1 MYSEDLNRFELHLNP
16 ADYGG
21 SMGDEEYIR
30 FIKMVNGGEIHS
42 YVQPIVDLYTGSVFG
57 YELLARGAEPFFA
70 PTAIF
75 EMAQKWELLQEV
87 EYACRRAAL
96 KKVARLAESNPQLN
110 FFINISPHTFS
121 KPEFQAGFSM
131 KSLDNFGI
139 SGQQLVLEI
148 TETESVKDYRH
159 FEEIIRTYV
168 QQGFR
173 IALDDFG
180 SGHSGLI
187 TLVATSPHFL
197 KIDREI
203 VHGIHRSSYKQ
214 NLVKAISDFAENVGS
229 SILMEGIETRDE
241 LRTAYRLGARFAQGF
256 FIGMPEEE
264 PGELRGEARQ
274 SLEELKNEYVRKTFS
289 VDISIYKMITR
300 PTTFPEKSMN
310 GEDLDEFF
318 RTHHS
323 VGHAVVID
331 MYDRPTGLI
340 TREHFYSHVSGR
352 YGYALYRKKLIET
365 QAKREM
371 LVVKEGTDL
380 RVLGRLAMGR
390 GDSELYEPVIVV
402 DESGKLVGTITM
414 KKVIDRAFD
423 TEVKFATNANPL
435 TGLPGNVVINVWLED
450 LLRRPEY
457 TIAYLDLDRFK
468 EYNDHYG
475 FSAGDDMIKL
485 LAAVLMEYIEEHFAE
500 QIDGAENPCRLGH
513 VGGDDFVL
521 LSEHQIPENF
531 FATLCSIFDDRKKAL
546 FPETDAE
553 RGMYES
559 VNRKGETENIPLVTL
574 SIAVM
579 SHRNFIVAPHPGRLG
594 QTVAHLKRKIKEI
607 SYSKGMSGFLF
618 DRRVY
623 TSEGLIPEDVPFSS

>member
-1 MYSEDLNRFELHLNP
+1 MYNGDLKHFELHVNP
-16 ADYGG
+16 ADHGG
-21 SMGDEEYIR
+21 NMGDEEYIH
-30 FIKMVNGGEIHS
+30 FIEMVNRNEIHS

-57 YELLARGAEPFFA
+57 YELLARGTGKYFTPAKL
-70 PTAIF
+70 F
-75 EMAQKWELLQEV
+75 EAAQKWDLLQEV
-87 EYACRRAAL
+87 ELACRRAAL
-96 KKVARLAESNPQLN
+96 RKVAGLTVDNPHAN

-131 KSLDNFGI
+131 TNLSNYGI

-148 TETESVKDYRH
+148 TETESVKDYEH
-159 FEEIIRTYV
+159 FEEIIKAYV

-203 VHGIHRSSYKQ
+203 VRGIHRSSYKQ

-229 SILMEGIETRDE
+229 SILMEGVETRDE
-241 LRTAYRLGARFAQGF
+241 LRSAYRLGARFAQGF
-256 FIGMPEEE
+256 FLGVPEDA
-264 PGELRGEARQ
+264 PSGLTGEARQ
-274 SLEELKNEYVRKTFS
+274 ALNELKNEYVRKTFA
-289 VDISIYKMITR
+289 VDVSIYKMITR
-300 PTTFPEKSMN
+300 PTTFSERSMN

-318 RTHHS
+318 RSNHT
-323 VGHAVVID
+323 VGHVVVVD
-331 MYDRPTGLI
+331 REDRPAGLI
-340 TREHFYSHVSGR
+340 TREYFYSRVSGR
-352 YGYALYRKKLIET
+352 FGYALYRKKMIET
-365 QAKREM
+365 LYKREM
-371 LVVKEGTDL
+371 LVVEESTDL
-380 RVLGRLAMGR
+380 RVLGKLAMGR
-390 GDSELYEPVIVV
+390 KDDELYEPVIVV
-402 DESGKLVGTITM
+402 DEAGTLVGTITM

-435 TGLPGNVVINVWLED
+435 TGLPGNVAINVWLED

-485 LAAVLMEYIEEHFAE
+485 LAVVVSDHIKEHIVE
-500 QIDGAENPCRLGH
+500 PENPCRLGH
-513 VGGDDFVL
+513 VGGDDFVFLAEHRL
-521 LSEHQIPENF
+521 LDSF
-531 FATLCSIFDDRKKAL
+531 FDTLCIRFDEQKKEL
-546 FPETDAE
+546 FTEADVL
-553 RGMYES
+553 RGTYE
-559 VNRKGETENIPLVTL
+559 VLNRKGQIENVFLVTL
-574 SIAVM
+574 SVAVV
-579 SHRNFIVAPHPGRLG
+579 SDQNFLVAPHPGRLG

-607 SYSKGMSGFLF
+607 NYGNGTSGFLF

-623 TSEGLIPEDVPFSS
+623 TTEGLAPEG